1 MECAGDHDA
10 MEAGELIA
18 GKIAVGNPT
27 LHMEILAVAQPESSG
42 IDDSIAQNAYCRL
55 LSSRYT

>member
-1 MECAGDHDA
+1 